1 MNESQARRIL
11 HLVGSDDF
19 IQIKKKYRLLMGRY
33 HPDVLGEASF
43 EYIHR
48 AQEINEAYQFLKNRY
63 RSGVQG
69 RYQETGADG
78 SNKGFWRSGS
88 YTPKCTGELNDS
100 AFCER
105 NIYSYYSMDV
115 ETDGLYYKI
124 TRGKYMW
131 DPEEEEL
138 HLFISSIHHATKDLL
153 EKIEEKYPN
162 VWCEELRI
170 KEQKFKIQAELFYCL
185 IKQFVHPV
193 ETLAKLADPAKEDEE
208 GRLIYRLQAHIG
220 TKGYDKVYKN
230 MAKLQK
236 GTAILPVALKN
247 NKIVVADREK
257 NRLGHLSFEEDSLY
271 FCVIPLLKKKLAQ
284 VKLIVNEVQENKKHR
299 PYSVKVTVRV
309 FLRLEKDAQEY
320 QMQGGE
326 QNLKIVG
333 LLNRYEEILRKGK

>member
-11 HLVGSDDF
+11 HLAGTDDF

-33 HPDVLGEASF
+33 HPDVLGEASS

-63 RSGVQG
+63 RSSVRG
-69 RYQETGADG
+69 RYPEDDESGA
-78 SNKGFWRSGS
+78 NKNSWRSGP
-88 YTPKCTGELNDS
+88 YTPKWIGELNDS

-138 HLFISSIHHATKDLL
+138 HLFISSIHHATKELL

-162 VWCEELRI
+162 VWCEEHRI
-170 KEQKFKIQAELFYCL
+170 KEQKFKIQTELFYSL
-185 IKQFVHPV
+185 IQQFVHPV
-193 ETLAKLADPAKEDEE
+193 ETIAKLADPAKEDDEE
-208 GRLIYRLQAHIG
+208 RPIYRLQAHIG

-236 GTAILPVALKN
+236 GTAILPVAFEH

-284 VKLIVNEVQENKKHR
+284 VKLIVDQVQENKKHR

-320 QMQGGE
+320 RIQGGE
-326 QNLKIVG
+326 QNLKIAE
-333 LLNRYEEILRKGK
+333 LLNRYEDILKEA